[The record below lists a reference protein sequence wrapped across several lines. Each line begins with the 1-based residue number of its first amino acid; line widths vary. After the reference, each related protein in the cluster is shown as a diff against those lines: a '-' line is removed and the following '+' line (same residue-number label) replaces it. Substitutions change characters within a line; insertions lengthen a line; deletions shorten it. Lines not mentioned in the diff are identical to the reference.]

1 MTSKR
6 KATAAKQRPANSCS
20 LSLSLAFHMI
30 QNKKGSVKWHKTTT
44 ATAVEERKEGFGPQ
58 NHRRKFATL
67 FDHGPCPDHC
77 NGFREITD
85 EYDWTN
91 RSLVI
96 FGNLFHFIGTKSLS
110 SKVIWVVVPFCDLR
124 FCCDCYIWDLT

>member
-1 MTSKR
+1 M
-6 KATAAKQRPANSCS
+6 AQ
-20 LSLSLAFHMI
+20 
-30 QNKKGSVKWHKTTT
+30 KTTT
-44 ATAVEERKEGFGPQ
+44 ATAVEEKKKKVFGPQ

-91 RSLVI
+91 RS
-96 FGNLFHFIGTKSLS
+96 FGYF
-110 SKVIWVVVPFCDLR
+110 R
-124 FCCDCYIWDLT
+124 